1 MAREKRI
8 SLLRFATVVGDVLHL
23 SGPVIHRIFV
33 PLNHLPANG
42 RRQVVKMLDDIRNGD
57 GASMAQKCASIL
69 IKGFVDELLSN
80 NLVSRKAVLMSPTQ
94 LVTSGC
100 GIHSILSAKA
110 FVTKTFNVAVLPRCS
125 RLKDFLKTSLDLC
138 GESLLP
144 ALADRQIFLCSTH
157 CGT

>member
-42 RRQVVKMLDDIRNGD
+42 RRQVVRMLGLLDDIRNGD
-57 GASMAQKCASIL
+57 GASMAAKCASIL

-80 NLVSRKAVLMSPTQ
+80 NLVSRKAVLIVAYTTCHQRMWNSLHTFCQ
-94 LVTSGC
+94 
-100 GIHSILSAKA
+100 GICHKDLQCCS
-110 FVTKTFNVAVLPRCS
+110 VAEMQSSQGLPQNIPRPVW
-125 RLKDFLKTSLDLC
+125 R
-138 GESLLP
+138 EP
-144 ALADRQIFLCSTH
+144 ST
-157 CGT
+157 CPS